1 MEDKLLIQQLL
12 NFNFTEYEARALVV
26 LLKKS
31 SLTATEISSMAGIP
45 RTKVY
50 EVLNNLTAKGFCS
63 EIPGSIRR
71 FKAIPPD
78 LSFKTLFTDI
88 ENKKRELENLEK
100 TLTPLFYASRS
111 DSDPLDYIE
120 IVRKKEV
127 TIDKINNYINKAKHS
142 LMIMN
147 KIPYYN
153 KLESYFFDNK
163 VNINIKKDI
172 TYRYLFQIRKK
183 VKPTAEEM
191 AVFKFLND
199 KENVYLKF
207 AYELPLKFFCVD
219 EKIVFISL
227 KDKVKVDETMTAL
240 VIDHDDLANACKILF
255 GLSWDNAF
263 DFNTLK
269 ENFST

>member
-1 MEDKLLIQQLL
+1 MENKKLIKELL
-12 NFNFTEYEARALVV
+12 EFDFTEYEAKALLV

-31 SLTATEISSMAGIP
+31 SLTATEISQMAGIP

-50 EVLNNLTAKGFCS
+50 EVLNNIIAKGFCA

-88 ENKKRELENLEK
+88 ENKKRALENLEN
-100 TLTPLFYASRS
+100 TLTPLFYASRD

-120 IVRKKEV
+120 IIRKKEV
-127 TIDKINNYINKAKHS
+127 TIDKINNYINKAKKS

-153 KLESYFFDNK
+153 RLEDYYQDDKISI
-163 VNINIKKDI
+163 NINKSIHYK
-172 TYRYLFQIRKK
+172 YLFQIKK
-183 VKPTAEEM
+183 EFLQKQEIM
-191 AVFKFLND
+191 KVFEFLD
-199 KENVYLKF
+199 SQPNVDVRFSYN
-207 AYELPLKFFCVD
+207 LPLKFFCID

-227 KDKVKVDETMTAL
+227 KDKVKIDETMTAI
-240 VIDHDDLANACKILF
+240 VIDHPDMANACKLVF
-255 GLSWDNAF
+255 SASW
-263 DFNTLK
+263 
-269 ENFST
+269 ENSMNFEDLT